1 MLTCIFVNDYVKF
14 CMMWWRAAND
24 KEIPYHWNKAY
35 GHVQTMWRKFYYSLC
50 WHSSRIRISSSI
62 CTNLNVAVQP
72 PSSSPVLSFEN
83 DIEDGNISR
92 EIWSIQVERYLTNI
106 WSRRLIFV
114 RDDNVL
120 RCGQEFWFE
129 IKKYYS
135 FKITFSQDKSMIL
148 TWKDWLSIF

>member
-72 PSSSPVLSFEN
+72 PSSSPVLYHSKMISKMEIYRERSDRSKLS
-83 DIEDGNISR
+83 DIWRISGHVD
-92 EIWSIQVERYLTNI
+92 WFL
-106 WSRRLIFV
+106 FV
-114 RDDNVL
+114 M
-120 RCGQEFWFE
+120 
-129 IKKYYS
+129 
-135 FKITFSQDKSMIL
+135 ITFFDVDKNFDS
-148 TWKDWLSIF
+148 K

>member
-14 CMMWWRAAND
+14 CMMWKRAAND

-72 PSSSPVLSFEN
+72 SSSSRVPHSK
-83 DIEDGNISR
+83 IISKK
-92 EIWSIQVERYLTNI
+92 EILKDLIDRSWAISDEYLVT
-106 WSRRLIFV
+106 LF
-114 RDDNVL
+114 D
-120 RCGQEFWFE
+120 WFL
-129 IKKYYS
+129 
-135 FKITFSQDKSMIL
+135 FAMITFFDVDKSFNS
-148 TWKDWLSIF
+148 K